1 MERKAIALMMTCL
14 ARLLQRNIP
23 QANGEVNPDP
33 PTGSCDG
40 ILFITT
46 CARILVRHIK
56 KPDRLAIGRD
66 ARHIGQVNAGC
77 ARSLRAVRQI
87 A

>member
-1 MERKAIALMMTCL
+1 MERRAIALMMARL
-14 ARLLQRNIP
+14 ARHQQTNIP
-23 QANGEVNPDP
+23 QASGEVNPDP

-46 CARILVRHIK
+46 CARILVRHIQ
-56 KPDRLAIGRD
+56 KPDLMAIGRD

-77 ARSLRAVRQI
+77 TRSLRAVRQI